1 MSRKNKNYP
10 NPASLARYLRI
21 HKGLSMQKLA
31 AACSLQP
38 TQICDFE
45 HSRHGLSLGSA
56 LRLAAYLGVSLD
68 DLAYDRYANVLP
80 LLPPLPHRDPAV
92 RQRLKQRQEL
102 CDRLGRDGEAYV
114 ARLEREKLAGTPY
127 ANGVNEAFADD
138 LSAGYDIQ
146 SFTRDG
152 SPLCI
157 EVKTTNGGLDEPFY
171 MSVGEHAF
179 MERCLR
185 SGWRYELHRVYH
197 IYDKRKAGR
206 VIYSA
211 EELDGLFRFVPSSL
225 IVQRKEVA

>member
-1 MSRKNKNYP
+1 MSRRKRDYSDVG
-10 NPASLARYLRI
+10 SLAKYLRLYNGYSRRMLAEAC
-21 HKGLSMQKLA
+21 GLSQE
-31 AACSLQP
+31 
-38 TQICDFE
+38 QIFDFE
-45 HSRHGLSLGSA
+45 HGSRGMSVGNVIK
-56 LRLAAYLGVSLD
+56 LAGFFAVD
-68 DLAYDRYANVLP
+68 PNDLIYDQFGGAVTMLP
-80 LLPPLPHRDPAV
+80 SRPQRNKAV
-92 RQRLKQRQEL
+92 QKRLKQKQKV
-102 CDRLGRDGEAYV
+102 CDKLGRDGEAYV

-197 IYDKRKAGR
+197 IYDKRRAGR

-225 IVQRKEVA
+225 IAQRKEVA